1 MTARVLPRVLIELVR
16 AGCQS
21 RQFLVA
27 QRRNRHIDLLRAYLS
42 RFQSLARLV
51 RREETPGFFQILLPR
66 LGGGNQFFVDV
77 SLAHNVCLS
86 QDARGAKNLARNK
99 QPAIER
105 ITTDQN
111 A

>member
-1 MTARVLPRVLIELVR
+1 MRSQTRRINATMTARVLPRVLIELVR

-27 QRRNRHIDLLRAYLS
+27 QRRNRRIDLLRAYLS

-86 QDARGAKNLARNK
+86 QDARGAKSE
-99 QPAIER
+99 Q
-105 ITTDQN
+105 
-111 A
+111 

>member
-1 MTARVLPRVLIELVR
+1 M
-16 AGCQS
+16 
-21 RQFLVA
+21 
-27 QRRNRHIDLLRAYLS
+27 
-42 RFQSLARLV
+42 
-51 RREETPGFFQILLPR
+51 
-66 LGGGNQFFVDV
+66 DV

-111 A
+111 AWFVTSGVVDQGGTRVDWGYDAKILPFDATDPSAMTTRVTVNRLHLPPSAEG